1 MSEQDA
7 WLLGA
12 YRDMCR
18 IRRFEE
24 QSIEFY
30 KAGLVGGSLH
40 PYIGQEAVA
49 VGMLAALE
57 AKDQITMTYRGRAH
71 ALAKGAAPHRLF
83 AEILGRADGLNK
95 GKGGPMHIADPA
107 CGVMGANAIV
117 AGGIPIAVGLA
128 LAMRMR
134 REPNVVMTF
143 FGDGTVNQGAFHE
156 ALNLAAVWQ
165 VPVVFVCENNLYSEM
180 SPIHEM
186 VRIEHLADRAAAY
199 GIPGAIVDG
208 NDVEAVRATAREAV
222 ARARV
227 GGGPTFVEAKTYRL
241 AGHMF
246 GDPER
251 YRSAVEVET
260 WRARDPIAL
269 ARGLLIARGASD
281 DEVGQA
287 ERAAQEEIQKAA
299 RAAEASPEPDLSEAL
314 TDVF

>member
-1 MSEQDA
+1 MGDQA
-7 WLLGA
+7 WLMGA
-12 YRDMCR
+12 YRDMLK

-30 KAGLVGGSLH
+30 KAGLLGGSLH

-49 VGMLAALE
+49 VGMIGALGPQ
-57 AKDQITMTYRGRAH
+57 DQITMTYRGRAH
-71 ALAKGAAPHRLF
+71 AIAKGVPPERLF
-83 AEILGRADGLNK
+83 AEILGRRDGLNK

-107 CGVMGANAIV
+107 RGVMGANAIV

-134 REPNVVMTF
+134 REASVVMTF

-156 ALNLAAVWQ
+156 ALNLAAVLQ
-165 VPVVFVCENNLYSEM
+165 VPIVFVCENNLYSEM

-199 GIPGAIVDG
+199 GIPSAIVDG
-208 NDVEAVRATAREAV
+208 NDVEAVLTTSREAV
-222 ARARV
+222 ARARA
-227 GGGPTFVEAKTYRL
+227 GAGPTFLEAKTYRTS
-241 AGHMF
+241 GHMF

-251 YRSAVEVET
+251 YRSADEVAA
-260 WRARDPIAL
+260 WRRRDPIAL
-269 ARGLLIARGASD
+269 ARQALLALGASEE
-281 DEVGQA
+281 EVGQA
-287 ERAAQEEIQKAA
+287 ESAANAEIRAAAQ
-299 RAAEASPEPDLSEAL
+299 AAEASPEPDLADAL